1 MGTLKEKLKL
11 FAITGAIA
19 CVVAV
24 AVVVGR
30 RVFATKDEAGSPD
43 ASAVKTATVER
54 GDIAVTID
62 ATGTIK
68 PLNIVK
74 ISSKASGKILELRVD
89 AGDYVEKDEIIAV
102 IETTYVQISLE
113 QAQADLRSAQAR
125 LQQAEI
131 DLQLQ
136 TEQSAIQ
143 IRQAQES
150 LAEAKQRLVQLQE
163 EIRLEKI
170 ANARGVL
177 DAENSLKIAQ
187 IRYKLLTSDEVREEN
202 RRRAQAALEQE
213 KANLELTETEHERN
227 KKLYEKELISQAV
240 LESSHAQLKSA
251 HARHRSA
258 EENLKLVEKPATEAE
273 LELGQADIRKAEF
286 NLALAKERVESE
298 ATRDMDIEL
307 QQQRIVQAEEA
318 LKLTQANQKQIERKE
333 RDLETA
339 RSSVKRSETQLEL
352 RQIEYNDT
360 VIKAPIS
367 GTILEKLVEEGQV
380 ITSRLSSLAS
390 EEGQTLVTMADL
402 DTVYVVTE
410 VDETDIGKVEIGQP
424 ATITVEAYPDTPFQG
439 EVLKIAPQGIS
450 LQNVTTFEVTS
461 ELKNVEASA
470 SPQGMA
476 RGGRRWQGGGARPDF
491 ANMTEEERERY
502 RALRQQR
509 QAEGSG
515 NDERPRP
522 NQTENSGTG
531 RTSRP
536 AAQETPAQPIQDQP
550 VATAEETEAEDDWGG
565 LFGGFF
571 DEAPV
576 VEAPTQP
583 EPEETEDTKIPFLKP
598 GMNASVQISA
608 VNKTRIL
615 TLPAEAVLDVRG
627 RKMVR
632 IIGADGQPGRPQPIV
647 TGVSSFDK
655 IEVISGLAEGDTVAL
670 GGFQPGGGGEDWRRR
685 MMQNPAS
692 TMRRMSGGRGPGGG
706 RGR

>member
-1 MGTLKEKLKL
+1 MGILKEKWKL
-11 FAITGAIA
+11 FAIVGATVLI
-19 CVVAV
+19 VAV

-30 RVFATKDEAGSPD
+30 MVFATKDEAANAD

-54 GDIAVTID
+54 GDIEVTID

-74 ISSKASGKILELRVD
+74 VSSKASGKILELRVD
-89 AGDYVEKDEIIAV
+89 AGDYVEQDEIIAI

-136 TEQSAIQ
+136 KEQSAIQ
-143 IRQAQES
+143 VRQAEES
-150 LAEAKQRLVQLQE
+150 LVEAKQRLVQLEE

-170 ANARGVL
+170 ANARGVM
-177 DAENSLKIAQ
+177 DAENNLNIAK

-202 RRRAQAALEQE
+202 RRRANASLEQE
-213 KANLELTETEHERN
+213 KANLDLVTAEHKRNET
-227 KKLYEKELISQAV
+227 LYEKELISQAAI
-240 LESSHAQLKSA
+240 ESSQAQLKSA
-251 HARHRSA
+251 QARYQSA
-258 EENLKLVEKPATEAE
+258 EENLKLVEKPASEAE
-273 LELGQADIRKAEF
+273 LELGQADIRKAQF
-286 NLALAKERVESE
+286 NLDLANERVEAE

-307 QQQRIVQAEEA
+307 QKQRIFQSEEA
-318 LKLTQANQKQIERKE
+318 LKLAKANQKQIERKE

-339 RSSVKRSETQLEL
+339 GSSVTRSETQLEL

-402 DTVYVVTE
+402 DTVYVVTD

-424 ATITVEAYPDTPFQG
+424 VTITVEAYPDIPFQG
-439 EVLKIAPQGIS
+439 AVLKIAPQGQAI
-450 LQNVTTFEVTS
+450 QNVTTFEVTS
-461 ELKNVEASA
+461 ELKNVKATET
-470 SPQGMA
+470 PQGMG
-476 RGGRRWQGGGARPDF
+476 RGAGRWQGQGGGGRPDF
-491 ANMTEEERERY
+491 ANMSEEERARF
-502 RALRQQR
+502 RAMRQQR
-509 QAEGSG
+509 QAENAG
-515 NDERPRP
+515 D
-522 NQTENSGTG
+522 
-531 RTSRP
+531 
-536 AAQETPAQPIQDQP
+536 AAQTPSPAREETQAQTQAQPSQDQP
-550 VATAEETEAEDDWGG
+550 VAKAEEADEEDDWGG

-571 DEAPV
+571 EEAPA

-583 EPEETEDTKIPFLKP
+583 EPEETEGTRMPYLKP
-598 GMNASVQISA
+598 GMNTSVQISA
-608 VNKTRIL
+608 VNKIGIL
-615 TLPAEAVLDVRG
+615 TLPTEAVLDMRG

-632 IIGADGQPGRPQPIV
+632 IVGADGQPGRPQPVV

-655 IEVISGLAEGDTVAL
+655 IEIISGLAEGDNVAL
-670 GGFQPGGGGEDWRRR
+670 GGFQPGGGGGDDWRRR

-692 TMRRMSGGRGPGGG
+692 TMRRMTGGGG

>member
-1 MGTLKEKLKL
+1 MLGLGKWKII
-11 FAITGAIA
+11 AIVGAVLL
-19 CVVAV
+19 VVAAV
-24 AVVVGR
+24 AVGR
-30 RVFATKDEAGSPD
+30 IVFTNSDGKGSAETPD
-43 ASAVKTATVER
+43 IKTAMVER

-68 PLNIVK
+68 PLNIVEV
-74 ISSKASGKILELRVD
+74 SSKASGKILELRVD

-113 QAQADLRSAQAR
+113 QAEADLRSAQAR

-131 DLQLQ
+131 DFELQK
-136 TEQSAIQ
+136 EQSAIQ
-143 IRQAQES
+143 IRQSEES
-150 LAEAKQRLVQLQE
+150 LIEAQQRLVQLKE

-170 ANARGVL
+170 ANKRGVM
-177 DAENSLKIAQ
+177 DAENSLNIAR

-202 RRRAQAALEQE
+202 RRRAQSSLDQE
-213 KANLELTETEHERN
+213 TANLELVTAEHKRNET
-227 KKLYEKELISQAV
+227 LYEKELISQAA
-240 LESSHAQLKSA
+240 LESSQAQLKSA
-251 HARHRSA
+251 TARHRSA

-286 NLALAKERVESE
+286 NLEIAEERVEAE

-307 QQQRIVQAEEA
+307 QNQRIVQAEES
-318 LKLTQANQKQIERKE
+318 LKLARANQKQIERKQ

-339 RSSVKRSETQLEL
+339 RSSVTRSETQLEL
-352 RQIEYNDT
+352 RQIEYDDT
-360 VIKAPIS
+360 IIKAPIA
-367 GTILEKLVEEGQV
+367 GTILEKKVEQGQV

-424 ATITVEAYPDTPFQG
+424 VTITVEAYPDTPFQG

-461 ELKNVEASA
+461 ELKNVEASETR
-470 SPQGMA
+470 QGM
-476 RGGRRWQGGGARPDF
+476 RGGTGRWQGGGARPDM
-491 ANMTEEERERY
+491 ANMTEEQ
-502 RALRQQR
+502 RARFRAMRQQR
-509 QAEGSG
+509 QAEGDG
-515 NDERPRP
+515 AGETARPTP
-522 NQTENSGTG
+522 
-531 RTSRP
+531 
-536 AAQETPAQPIQDQP
+536 QETTTQPTQEEP
-550 VATAEETEAEDDWGG
+550 VAKAEEETEEDDWGG

-571 DEAPV
+571 EEAPV
-576 VEAPTQP
+576 AEAPAQP
-583 EPEETEDTKIPFLKP
+583 EPAETEDAKIPFLKP

-608 VNKTRIL
+608 VNKINIL
-615 TLPAEAVLDVRG
+615 TLPPEAVLDMRG

-632 IIGADGQPGRPQPIV
+632 IVGEDGQPGRPQPIV
-647 TGVSSFDK
+647 AGVSSFDK
-655 IEVISGLAEGDTVAL
+655 IEIISGLAEGDVVAI
-670 GGFQPGGGGEDWRRR
+670 GGFERGGGGEDWRRR

-692 TMRRMSGGRGPGGG
+692 TMRRMGGGGG

>member
-1 MGTLKEKLKL
+1 MLGLGKWKII
-11 FAITGAIA
+11 AIVGA
-19 CVVAV
+19 VVLIVAAV
-24 AVVVGR
+24 AVGR
-30 RVFATKDEAGSPD
+30 IVFTNSDGNDSTETPE
-43 ASAVKTATVER
+43 VKTAMVER

-68 PLNIVK
+68 PLNIVEV
-74 ISSKASGKILELRVD
+74 SSKASGKILELRVD

-113 QAQADLRSAQAR
+113 QAEADLRSAQAR

-131 DLQLQ
+131 DFELQK
-136 TEQSAIQ
+136 EQSAVQ
-143 IRQAQES
+143 IRQSEES
-150 LAEAKQRLVQLQE
+150 LVEAKQRLVQLKE

-177 DAENSLKIAQ
+177 DAENSLNIAQ
-187 IRYKLLTSDEVREEN
+187 IRYKLLTSDEVRDEN
-202 RRRAQAALEQE
+202 RQRAKNSLEQE
-213 KANLELTETEHERN
+213 EANLELVKAEHKRNET
-227 KKLYEKELISQAV
+227 LYEKELISQAS
-240 LESSHAQLKSA
+240 LESSQAQLKSA
-251 HARHRSA
+251 QARHRSA

-286 NLALAKERVESE
+286 NLEVAKERVEAE

-307 QQQRIVQAEEA
+307 QQQRIVQAEES
-318 LKLTQANQKQIERKE
+318 LKLAMANQKQIERKQ

-352 RQIEYNDT
+352 RQIEYDDT
-360 VIKAPIS
+360 IIKAPIA
-367 GTILEKLVEEGQV
+367 GTILEKKVEEGQV

-439 EVLKIAPQGIS
+439 EVLKIAPQGQS

-470 SPQGMA
+470 TRQGMRA
-476 RGGRRWQGGGARPDF
+476 GAGRWGGGARPDM
-491 ANMTEEERERY
+491 ANMTEEQRERF
-502 RALRQQR
+502 RAMRQQR
-509 QAEGSG
+509 QAEGG
-515 NDERPRP
+515 
-522 NQTENSGTG
+522 GTG
-531 RTSRP
+531 ERSRP
-536 AAQETPAQPIQDQP
+536 TSQEAEAPAQPTQEQP
-550 VATAEETEAEDDWGG
+550 VASAEETNGEDDWGG

-571 DEAPV
+571 AEVPAEEV
-576 VEAPTQP
+576 AAQP
-583 EPEETEDTKIPFLKP
+583 EPAETEETKIPFLKP
-598 GMNASVQISA
+598 GMNATVQISA
-608 VNKTRIL
+608 VNKIDIL
-615 TLPAEAVLDVRG
+615 TLPPEAILDMRG

-632 IIGADGQPGRPQPIV
+632 IVGEDGQPGRPQPIV

-655 IEVISGLAEGDTVAL
+655 IEVVSGLAEGAVVAI
-670 GGFQPGGGGEDWRRR
+670 GGFQRGGGGGEDWRRR

-692 TMRRMSGGRGPGGG
+692 TMRRMTGGG

>member
-1 MGTLKEKLKL
+1 MGKWKLI
-11 FAITGAIA
+11 AIVGAA
-19 CVVAV
+19 VLVVAV

-30 RVFATKDEAGSPD
+30 MVFATKDEAAGPD
-43 ASAVKTATVER
+43 ASAIKTAMVER

-74 ISSKASGKILELRVD
+74 VSSKASGKILKLNVD
-89 AGDYVEKDEIIAV
+89 AGDYVEKDDIIAI

-113 QAQADLRSAQAR
+113 QAQADLRSAEAR

-136 TEQSAIQ
+136 KEQSAIQ

-150 LAEAKQRLVQLQE
+150 LAEAKQRLVQLQA

-170 ANARGVL
+170 ANARGVM
-177 DAENSLKIAQ
+177 DAENSLNIAK
-187 IRYKLLTSDEVREEN
+187 IRYKLLTSDEVRDEN
-202 RRRAQAALEQE
+202 RRRAQASLEQE
-213 KANLELTETEHERN
+213 KANLDLVTAEHKRN
-227 KKLYEKELISQAV
+227 KTLYEKELISQAA
-240 LESSHAQLKSA
+240 LESSEAQLKSA
-251 HARHRSA
+251 QARHRSA

-286 NLALAKERVESE
+286 NLEIAKERVEAE

-307 QQQRIVQAEEA
+307 QQQRIVQSEET
-318 LKLTQANQKQIERKE
+318 LKLAEANRKQIERKE

-339 RSSVKRSETQLEL
+339 RSSVTRSETQLEL

-424 ATITVEAYPDTPFQG
+424 VTITVEAYPDTPFQG
-439 EVLKIAPQGIS
+439 EVLKIAPQGQAI
-450 LQNVTTFEVTS
+450 QNVTTFEVTS
-461 ELKNVEASA
+461 ELKNVEATSTR
-470 SPQGMA
+470 QGME
-476 RGGRRWQGGGARPDF
+476 RGAGRWQGQGGGARPDF
-491 ANMTEEERERY
+491 ANMTEEERERF
-502 RALRQQR
+502 RAMRQQR
-509 QAEGSG
+509 QAEGG
-515 NDERPRP
+515 TGEGEAARPDS
-522 NQTENSGTG
+522 QETSTQATATEN
-531 RTSRP
+531 
-536 AAQETPAQPIQDQP
+536 EP
-550 VATAEETEAEDDWGG
+550 VAQAEEETDGDDWGG

-571 DEAPV
+571 AETPA
-576 VEAPTQP
+576 VETPTQP
-583 EPEETEDTKIPFLKP
+583 EPAAETEDAKIPFLKP
-598 GMNASVQISA
+598 GMNATVQISA
-608 VNKTRIL
+608 VNKMGIL
-615 TLPAEAVLDVRG
+615 TLPTEAVLDMRG

-632 IIGADGQPGRPQPIV
+632 IIGADGQPGRPQPVV
-647 TGVSSFDK
+647 TGVNSFDK
-655 IEVISGLAEGDTVAL
+655 IEIVSGLAEGDTVVI
-670 GGFQPGGGGEDWRRR
+670 GGAGPGGGGGEDWRRR

-692 TMRRMSGGRGPGGG
+692 TMRRMGGGG
-706 RGR
+706 RGGR